1 MEYIFNQFEELQRPE
16 QALLIWTVGAVLTFL
31 IGLLLIKKGFWKE
44 SGSTCE
50 DGEILTWQAGLFD
63 VLYGAFLWPL
73 IIPFELV
80 LFFLKALSDH
90 FFPLFTTSLNVS
102 NRK

>member
-44 SGSTCE
+44 SGSWCLLRLSGTSR
-50 DGEILTWQAGLFD
+50 DGRQDL
-63 VLYGAFLWPL
+63 
-73 IIPFELV
+73 
-80 LFFLKALSDH
+80 
-90 FFPLFTTSLNVS
+90 
-102 NRK
+102 RRR